1 VRSLDGGGYR
11 KDSSQKRGVSIGM
24 CGVNEKS
31 TYVQILALRL
41 SLSREEHPAACADAM
56 TMRRWEL
63 AGRSEC
69 NHLGTQVVC
78 CPVGMEEEHW
88 GLA

>member
-1 VRSLDGGGYR
+1 
-11 KDSSQKRGVSIGM
+11 M
-24 CGVNEKS
+24 CGVNEKN

-41 SLSREEHPAACADAM
+41 NLSREEHPAACADAM

-69 NHLGTQVVC
+69 DHPVTQVVC
-78 CPVGMEEEHW
+78 CRLDMEEEHR